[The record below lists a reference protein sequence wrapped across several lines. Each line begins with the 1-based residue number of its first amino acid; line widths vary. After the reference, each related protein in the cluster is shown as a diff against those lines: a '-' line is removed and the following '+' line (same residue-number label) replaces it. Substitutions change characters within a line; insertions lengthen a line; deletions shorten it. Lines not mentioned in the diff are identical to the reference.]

1 MSAPAAIGTM
11 PLPRLRLAL
20 GIVLVLSLAT
30 LGAAI
35 ASERWGGLVPCAMCL
50 VERWPWRAAIV
61 IAAAG
66 LVAPRQAAYVLGW
79 LAVLALAASVVAGA
93 THVGV
98 EWHLWPSPFPEC
110 MAPTFHAGSIAQRLA
125 SMPLKPSKSCE
136 DATYLIPHL
145 PISMAM
151 MNLLDSL
158 IVGGGLAWFLTR
170 HKGHTA

>member
-1 MSAPAAIGTM
+1 MSASLTAQ
-11 PLPRLRLAL
+11 PRLRLAL
-20 GIVLVLSLAT
+20 GITALISLAT
-30 LGAAI
+30 LGTAI

-50 VERWPWRAAIV
+50 IERWPWRVAIV
-61 IAAAG
+61 VAAAG
-66 LVAPRQAAYVLGW
+66 VVAPRPAAHVLGW
-79 LAVLALAASVVAGA
+79 LTVLALAAGVVAGA
-93 THVGV
+93 VHVGV

-110 MAPTFHAGSIAQRLA
+110 MAPTFHGGTIAQRLA

-158 IVGGGLAWFLTR
+158 IVAVGLGWFLLR
-170 HKGHTA
+170 HRRASA